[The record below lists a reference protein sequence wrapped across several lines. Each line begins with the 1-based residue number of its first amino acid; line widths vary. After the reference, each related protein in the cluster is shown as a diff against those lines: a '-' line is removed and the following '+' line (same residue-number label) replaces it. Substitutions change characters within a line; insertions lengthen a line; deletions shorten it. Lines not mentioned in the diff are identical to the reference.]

1 MQTRCPECKTTFHVT
16 EKQLQTAD
24 GQVRCGHCYLVFE
37 PEVQQPDFNHNE
49 LETDGIDINTFVEGF
64 DTETS
69 EPIPLSQPV
78 NDEIFPGNR
87 NPVIDDLV
95 PPELRHHQE
104 TKKSSPLLSIF
115 WSLGILAL
123 VVTSVA
129 QLVYFNRIELATHA
143 ELRPHLLRLCELA
156 KCDIPDMR
164 DVERLELSSKNVYS
178 HPNVDN
184 ALMITA
190 VIVNQAAFAQQFPV
204 LQISFTNLVG
214 DIVMARRFLPAEY
227 LNTGSE
233 NIDDMEPGLPIQITL
248 EVIDPGKNAT
258 AYEFNFI

>member
-1 MQTRCPECKTTFHVT
+1 MQTSCPECQTTFNIT
-16 EKQLQTAD
+16 QQQLQAAN
-24 GQVRCGHCYLVFE
+24 GQVRCGHCYYVFV
-37 PEVQQPDFNHNE
+37 PDSQQPDFDTNE

-64 DTETS
+64 DTQAN
-69 EPIPLSQPV
+69 EPTPPPAPINNESFL
-78 NDEIFPGNR
+78 NNR

-95 PPELRHHQE
+95 PPELRHHNDN
-104 TKKSSPLLSIF
+104 KKSSPLLTMF
-115 WSLGILAL
+115 WSLGILLLL
-123 VVTSVA
+123 VSSLA
-129 QLVYFNRIELATHA
+129 QLVYFNRIELATRA
-143 ELRPHLLRLCELA
+143 ELRPHLLKLCELA
-156 KCDIPDMR
+156 KCDLPELR
-164 DVERLELSSKNVYS
+164 DVQRLELSSKNVYS

-214 DIVMARRFLPAEY
+214 DIVMARRFTPAEY
-227 LNTGSE
+227 LNTGSG

-248 EVIDPGKNAT
+248 EVLDPGKNAT